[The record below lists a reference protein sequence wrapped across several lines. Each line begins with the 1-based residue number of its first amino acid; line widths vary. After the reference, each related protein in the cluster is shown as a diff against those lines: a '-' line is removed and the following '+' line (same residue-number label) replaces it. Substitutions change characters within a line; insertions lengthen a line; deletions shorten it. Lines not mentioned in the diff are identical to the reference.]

1 MVVVLMVLSTSA
13 KQYYR
18 RESSFAPK
26 QLDFCEL
33 AEVSTEVVCVCV
45 WIQVRLTFSLCKVA
59 ERRQEKEQSKVHFPS
74 SR

>member
-26 QLDFCEL
+26 QLDYCEL

-45 WIQVRLTFSLCKVA
+45 FEFRSASCSLCVK
-59 ERRQEKEQSKVHFPS
+59 
-74 SR
+74 